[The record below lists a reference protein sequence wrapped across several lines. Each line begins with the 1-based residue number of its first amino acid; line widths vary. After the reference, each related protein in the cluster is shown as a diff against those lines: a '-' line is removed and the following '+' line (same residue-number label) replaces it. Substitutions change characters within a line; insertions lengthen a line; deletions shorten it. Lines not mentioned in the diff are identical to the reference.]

1 MKFLRRLS
9 GLEVPLTFQLL
20 LISFL
25 ITGCG
30 ARQQSYDSS
39 QVGSAFEGSPAGP
52 TDGQPGLGLSANVF
66 QIGDMVTV
74 TFSGTQTKIDPHE
87 ERITEDGTITPFLIG
102 PVKAVGKTAGELQ
115 KEIYDLYVPKYYSSN
130 SAFNVTVQAPGR
142 AYYVGG
148 EVKDPGPK
156 AYIGKT
162 TVIKAIQAAGDLT
175 DFANKRK
182 IQLTRPD
189 GTSIIVNY
197 NKALKKPEFDPEVY
211 PGDRIYVPRSIW

>member
-9 GLEVPLTFQLL
+9 GRVLPLTFQLL
-20 LISFL
+20 LVSFL

-30 ARQQSYDSS
+30 ARHQPYNSAQL
-39 QVGSAFEGSPAGP
+39 GSAFEGAPAGP
-52 TDGQPGLGLSANVF
+52 TNGQPGLGLAANVF
-66 QIGDMVTV
+66 QIGDMVTL

-102 PVKAVGKTAGELQ
+102 PVEAVGKTAGELQ

-130 SAFNVTVQAPGR
+130 SAFNVTVQASGR

-148 EVKDPGPK
+148 EVKSSGPK
-156 AYIGKT
+156 AYIGRT
-162 TVIKAIQAAGDLT
+162 TLIKAIQAAGDLT
-175 DFANKRK
+175 DYANKRK

-197 NKALKKPEFDPEVY
+197 NKALKKPELDPEVY
-211 PGDRIYVPRSIW
+211 PGDVIFVPRSIW